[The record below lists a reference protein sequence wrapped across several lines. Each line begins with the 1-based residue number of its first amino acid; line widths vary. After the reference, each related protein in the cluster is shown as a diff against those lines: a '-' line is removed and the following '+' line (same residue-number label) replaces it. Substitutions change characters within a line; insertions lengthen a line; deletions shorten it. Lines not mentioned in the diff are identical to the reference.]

1 MIEAIRLQ
9 IEDSKNNNSAEIE
22 RARVARIK
30 QEQLNIK
37 LDEMDQLMALQ
48 GSFEHNLSQI
58 KEQAERLKK
67 QIQEL
72 RGS

>member
-58 KEQAERLKK
+58 KEQSERLKK

-72 RGS
+72 RGA